1 MPVVRPQAGVWKEKS
16 RKDLRGLRSVAES
29 GCQKQT
35 EIKNMN
41 ITISIRSTTAKPS
54 LLTGLCAKYK
64 FQREFLDADKIKG
77 KTAEYTID
85 QPGIYHCRETI
96 ETATWRYSNYIRV
109 SDSGEITEI
118 TEADAVAEFSLAT
131 A

>member
-1 MPVVRPQAGVWKEKS
+1 MWHNPGVSKS
-16 RKDLRGLRSVAES
+16 NRN
-29 GCQKQT
+29 QK
-35 EIKNMN
+35 MN
-41 ITISIRSTTAKPS
+41 VTISIRSTTAKPS
-54 LLTGLCAKYK
+54 LLTGLSAKYK

-77 KTAEYTID
+77 KTAEYIIG

-109 SDSGEITEI
+109 SDAGEITEI
-118 TEADAVAEFSLAT
+118 TEAEAVAEFSLAT

>member
-1 MPVVRPQAGVWKEKS
+1 MPALRAQTRQSEESAK
-16 RKDLRGLRSVAES
+16 KDLREMRSVAES
-29 GCQKQT
+29 GCQQIQPKQ
-35 EIKNMN
+35 KMN

-54 LLTGLCAKYK
+54 LLTGLCSHYK
-64 FQREFLDADKIKG
+64 FQREFLDGAKKG
-77 KTAEYTID
+77 KMAEYTID

-109 SDSGEITEI
+109 SDAGEITEI
-118 TEADAVAEFSLAT
+118 TEADAVAEFSIAT